1 MNLKLRLGCYL
12 VMALAQAAVPATMI
26 WGRERTLAA
35 GSVYK
40 FRTQPVDPY
49 DAFRGRYVSLRIEE
63 SHAPLAQGLTVERG
77 QKVYALIEV
86 GADGFAR
93 LSGIRSSRPVGVAY
107 LTARVSYVTGSVVQL
122 RLPFDR
128 YYMEESRAP
137 SAERAY
143 QEHSRAASRNTYI
156 TVRILDGTSAVEN
169 LWIEGVSVRD
179 FVSKNNGS

>member
-1 MNLKLRLGCYL
+1 MNMKLRLGCYL
-12 VMALAQAAVPATMI
+12 VMALAQVAVPATMI
-26 WGRERTLAA
+26 WGHERTLAA

-93 LSGIRSSRPVGVAY
+93 LSGIRISPPVGVPY
-107 LTARVSYVTGSVVQL
+107 LTAHVYYVTGSVVQL

-137 SAERAY
+137 AAERAY
-143 QEHSRAASRNTYI
+143 QEHSHAASRNTYI
-156 TVRILDGTSAVEN
+156 TVRVLDGTSAVEN
-169 LWIEGVSVRD
+169 LWIEGISVHD
-179 FVSKNNGS
+179 FVSAQ